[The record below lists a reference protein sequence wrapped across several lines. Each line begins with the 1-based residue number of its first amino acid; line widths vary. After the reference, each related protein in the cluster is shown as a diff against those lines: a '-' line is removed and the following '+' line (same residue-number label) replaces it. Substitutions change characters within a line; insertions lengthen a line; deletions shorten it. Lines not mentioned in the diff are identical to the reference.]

1 MYSKEI
7 GATGLSI
14 PQTLTINSQDI
25 TAVKDVAV
33 TQISN
38 GKVITGTLNTALEGA
53 TTKII
58 IDGLQE
64 DLDRSSDVVVGG
76 ITIAAGDITDIYA
89 EKDRETCR
97 PCQADSASTETGK
110 DTECDSCESEK
121 TSTEGKTVCEACPKG
136 WYMKEAATASGT
148 KKCGICPLGYMSLY
162 GAKECDICHIGTFGT
177 NNLDTED
184 RDKCTNCEP
193 GFYLGEDGKSD
204 PSACIECPAGR
215 YSSAK
220 GATNIEE
227 CNKCSPGRASNKAG
241 ADGITEI
248 CDKCAITEFASI
260 EAATQCETCPA
271 GFTSYKVGSTLCE
284 QCVGGSKIKCSLVLV
299 SYSYSYC
306 TGFH

>member
-38 GKVITGTLNTALEGA
+38 GKVITGMLNTALEGV

-136 WYMKEAATASGT
+136 WYMKEATT
-148 KKCGICPLGYMSLY
+148 
-162 GAKECDICHIGTFGT
+162 GTFVFF
-177 NNLDTED
+177 LFLFLS
-184 RDKCTNCEP
+184 NCVSLISIFDSFFLF
-193 GFYLGEDGKSD
+193 FY
-204 PSACIECPAGR
+204 
-215 YSSAK
+215 
-220 GATNIEE
+220 
-227 CNKCSPGRASNKAG
+227 
-241 ADGITEI
+241 
-248 CDKCAITEFASI
+248 
-260 EAATQCETCPA
+260 
-271 GFTSYKVGSTLCE
+271 
-284 QCVGGSKIKCSLVLV
+284 
-299 SYSYSYC
+299 
-306 TGFH
+306 